1 MPISLTLLAGI
12 GLLYIVFGMLS
23 GGRRSKTKTSLGAGS
38 DPAMVKAFRAHANLT
53 EWAPIAVMLIA
64 GMEYLEAPKILV
76 ASLAGVY
83 FAARILH
90 STGILIEGDKP
101 HIFRPIG
108 ALGGTI
114 VIAWA
119 TIYVALNAG
128 LL

>member
-1 MPISLTLLAGI
+1 MPISLTLLTGM

-23 GGRRSKTKTSLGAGS
+23 GGKRGKTKTSLGAGS
-38 DPAMVKAFRAHANLT
+38 DPAMIKAFRAHGNLT

-64 GMEYLEAPKILV
+64 GMEYLGASTTLV

-83 FAARILH
+83 FIARTLH